1 MTLFYQKGVTRSPMP
16 PPPEQNLSRD
26 LIPSLIGSLLILA
39 TAVLQMMGL
48 FWPLERSVIGMIPSS
63 LRPTPPKAILLT
75 MEAGE
80 RGFPGMDLAMVL
92 RGLTKLHPRSVLI
105 NGEADQTS
113 GSLPLLKSVRSHL
126 VESGVELTEGVI
138 PSPDSTYRPVPL
150 CRYDPPD
157 FLRPALGWPVIAGRA
172 SGTGSACYLP
182 DSNQSREALPLLAS
196 TSAGDPVG
204 SLWWNCLEPSH
215 VNAPLWLLCGRLMLF
230 PNHTPLLLD
239 SQGGVYRVFLNGITR
254 SDCSIMTLDDFLLK
268 VEEMERGTVSP
279 GFDALWDQS
288 MVIITS
294 PRNEEMAA
302 SVISLRE
309 RLAFA
314 HLPVTAQALLA
325 LIWMIVLICSPRI
338 TSLLR
343 LIAGSVLL
351 LGSVM
356 GSSVAMTHGLILPF
370 LPPLITALFLLIPWH
385 AVPRSR
391 S

>member
-1 MTLFYQKGVTRSPMP
+1 
-16 PPPEQNLSRD
+16 
-26 LIPSLIGSLLILA
+26 
-39 TAVLQMMGL
+39 MGL
-48 FWPLERSVIGMIPSS
+48 FWPLESPLFGMLPKS
-63 LRPTPPKAILLT
+63 LRPTAPKTVVLT
-75 MEAGE
+75 MEGGE
-80 RGFPGMDLAMVL
+80 NALDSMDLAMAL
-92 RGLTKLHPRSVLI
+92 RGLTKLHPQSVLI
-105 NGEADQTS
+105 NGEPDQSS
-113 GSLPLLKSVRSHL
+113 GSHALLKSVRSHL

-182 DSNQSREALPLLAS
+182 DSNQSREAIPLFAS
-196 TSAGDPVG
+196 TPAGDPVG
-204 SLWWNCLEPSH
+204 SLWWNCLEPSR

-239 SQGGVYRVFLNGITR
+239 SQGGVSRVFLNGITR

-268 VEEMERGTVSP
+268 IEEMERGTVSP

-294 PRNEEMAA
+294 LRNEAMAA
-302 SVISLRE
+302 PVISLRE

-314 HLPVTAQALLA
+314 HLPLTAQALLA

-351 LGSVM
+351 MGSVI
-356 GSSVAMTHGLILPF
+356 GSAVAMTHGLILPF
-370 LPPLITALFLLIPWH
+370 LPPLITGLFLLIPWH